1 MDDERDD
8 KYLPNDEGESEP
20 PDEVEPVRVPD
31 EDPQTDEVK
40 E

>member
-8 KYLPNDEGESEP
+8 IYLPNDDGDSEP
-20 PDEVEPVRVPD
+20 PDPPEPEPPD
-31 EDPQTDEVK
+31 EQPMTDEVK